1 MIGGILGKKVG
12 MTQIYTPEG
21 EAIPVTVIK
30 AGPCVVLQVKTEER
44 DGYRAVQ
51 IGLIEDKVK
60 EKRLTKPLAGH
71 LAKAGAPPVK
81 FIREVELLNKGE
93 EVKPGDKISVAIFA
107 EEKAVDVI
115 GTSKGRGFAGVFKRW
130 NFRGGRNSHGSMF
143 HRAPGSIGASAFPS
157 RVFKGKKL
165 PGRMGGRRVTV
176 KNLKIVKVDEEKNLL
191 LVKGAVPGAPGGY
204 LIIRKPKGRE

>member
-12 MTQIYTPEG
+12 MTQIYSPEG
-21 EAIPVTVIK
+21 EAIPVTVIQ
-30 AGPCVVLQVKTEER
+30 AGPCIVLQVKTEEK

-51 IGLIEDKVK
+51 IGLIDDRLK
-60 EKRLTKPLAGH
+60 EEGLTKPIAGH
-71 LAKAGAPPVK
+71 IARAEAPPVS
-81 FIREVELLNKGE
+81 FIREVEINE
-93 EVKPGDKISVAIFA
+93 EGKEIKPGDRFSAGIFSGG
-107 EEKAVDVI
+107 ELVDVT

-130 NFRGGRNSHGSMF
+130 NFRGGRGSRGSMF

-165 PGRMGGRRVTV
+165 PGRMGGVRVTV

-191 LVKGAVPGAPGGY
+191 VVKGAVPGADGGY
-204 LIIRKPKGRE
+204 MIIKKTKVS